1 MSREENES
9 PFVEKM
15 YGRLFGD
22 RDPVDEPGTTTG
34 TPGDWWTVFAND
46 HAVFEHAVN
55 GFRVYRNAAL
65 DPMLRELGQTRA
77 GWLVGSQ
84 FVYSQHCKSMR
95 GLGATDEQIAGIAVG
110 AGAHCWNELE
120 RLVLG
125 YADCL
130 VVGQGR
136 VPDAIFDGLRAHLP
150 DAQILELTYITCL
163 YSQHAVMSKA
173 LRTEFDNVD
182 ERIVEVAAP
191 DDFDPR
197 DTVRDITVRDITV
210 RGQDRAHLISDAETS
225 DAEISDAEIS
235 DEEISDEGEEE

>member
-1 MSREENES
+1 MPRLNEVSREENES
-9 PFVEKM
+9 PLVEQM
-15 YGRLFGD
+15 YGILFGD
-22 RDPVDEPGTTTG
+22 RDPVAEPGTATG

-46 HAVFEHAVN
+46 HSVFEHAVQ
-55 GFRVYRNAAL
+55 GFRVYRHATL

-84 FVYSQHCKSMR
+84 FVYSQHCKSLR
-95 GLGATDEQIAGIAVG
+95 GLGATEEQIAGIAVG
-110 AGAHCWNELE
+110 AGAPCWNELE

-130 VVGQGR
+130 VTGQGR
-136 VPDAIFDGLRAHLP
+136 VPEAIFDGLRAHLP

-182 ERIVEVAAP
+182 ERVVEVIAP

-197 DTVRDITVRDITV
+197 DIVRDISGPD
-210 RGQDRAHLISDAETS
+210 RGRADERLMMDETGSGSDAGS
-225 DAEISDAEIS
+225 DA
-235 DEEISDEGEEE
+235 GEEE

>member
-1 MSREENES
+1 MPRLNEVSREENES
-9 PFVEKM
+9 PLVEKM
-15 YGRLFGD
+15 YGLLFGD
-22 RDPVDEPGTTTG
+22 RDPVDEPGTATG
-34 TPGDWWTVFAND
+34 APGDWWTVFAND
-46 HAVFEHAVN
+46 HSVFEHAVN
-55 GFRVYRNAAL
+55 GFRVYRGAAL

-95 GLGATDEQIAGIAVG
+95 ALGATEEQIAAIAVG
-110 AGAHCWNELE
+110 AGAPCWNELE

-125 YADCL
+125 YTDCL

-136 VPDAIFDGLRAHLP
+136 VPDAIFEGLRAHLP

-197 DTVRDITVRDITV
+197 DIVRDISVPGTVRPNES
-210 RGQDRAHLISDAETS
+210 SD
-225 DAEISDAEIS
+225 DAG
-235 DEEISDEGEEE
+235 SDEGEEE

>member
-1 MSREENES
+1 MPRLNEVSREENES
-9 PFVEKM
+9 PLVEQM
-15 YGRLFGD
+15 YGLLFGD
-22 RDPVDEPGTTTG
+22 RDPVDEPGTATG
-34 TPGDWWTVFAND
+34 APGDWWTVFAND
-46 HAVFEHAVN
+46 HSVFEHAVN
-55 GFRVYRNAAL
+55 GFRVYRGAAL

-95 GLGATDEQIAGIAVG
+95 ALGATEEQIAAIAVG
-110 AGAHCWNELE
+110 AGAPCWNELE

-125 YADCL
+125 YTDCL

-136 VPDAIFDGLRAHLP
+136 VPDAIFEGLRAHLP

-197 DTVRDITVRDITV
+197 DIVRDISVPGTVRPNES
-210 RGQDRAHLISDAETS
+210 SD
-225 DAEISDAEIS
+225 DAG
-235 DEEISDEGEEE
+235 SDEGEEE

>member
-9 PFVEKM
+9 PLVEKM
-15 YGRLFGD
+15 YERLFGD
-22 RDPVDEPGTTTG
+22 RDPVDEPGTATG

-46 HAVFEHAVN
+46 HSVFEHAVH
-55 GFRVYRNAAL
+55 GFRVYQGATL

-95 GLGATDEQIAGIAVG
+95 GLGATEEQIAGIAVG
-110 AGAHCWNELE
+110 AGAPCWNELE
-120 RLVLG
+120 RLALG

-182 ERIVEVAAP
+182 ERVVEVAAP

-197 DTVRDITVRDITV
+197 DIARDISMPGED
-210 RGQDRAHLISDAETS
+210 GANEISDAETS
-225 DAEISDAEIS
+225 EREKTERENTDTENTDTENTYP
-235 DEEISDEGEEE
+235 EEEE

>member
-1 MSREENES
+1 MPRLHEVSREENES
-9 PFVEKM
+9 PLVEKM
-15 YGRLFGD
+15 YGLLFGG
-22 RDPVDEPGTTTG
+22 RDPVDEPGTATG

-46 HAVFEHAVN
+46 HSVFEHAVN
-55 GFRVYRNAAL
+55 GFRVYRGAAL

-95 GLGATDEQIAGIAVG
+95 GLGATDEQIAGVAVG
-110 AGAHCWNELE
+110 AGAPCWNELE

-130 VVGQGR
+130 VSGQGR

-163 YSQHAVMSKA
+163 YLQHAVMSKA
-173 LRTEFDNVD
+173 LRTEFDNVG

-197 DTVRDITVRDITV
+197 DIVRDISVPDT
-210 RGQDRAHLISDAETS
+210 DRANAISG
-225 DAEISDAEIS
+225 AEISDV
-235 DEEISDEGEEE
+235 GEEA